1 MFITVMFSFL
11 KTKNKLVMTQILPDK
26 LFSGATSTCV
36 SNEPEAYLEP
46 NQKSAWEHCA
56 KIVI

>member
-1 MFITVMFSFL
+1 
-11 KTKNKLVMTQILPDK
+11 MTQILPDK

>member
-1 MFITVMFSFL
+1 MQISMNST

-26 LFSGATSTCV
+26 LLSGATSTCV
-36 SNEPEAYLEP
+36 SNEPEAYLEH
-46 NQKSAWEHCA
+46 NQTSAREHCA